1 MMIFDRLDKE
11 QIGELFDKVKL
22 NWPGGVPDAEIKVT
36 DERVI
41 LNFDIAEK
49 PRSSC
54 GISVEQINTCL
65 KELEYDEAIEW
76 CKDAVYNAYNVIQS
90 MESEVGKIT
99 KEYVLENVIIHICN
113 KYDEKFMQKDV
124 INEIVKREY
133 LDFYL
138 YCSFEFCYGQFE
150 IKVSRNLLEEI
161 GLSEDELFKT
171 AMKNLNCKYSF
182 ELNAITGLMRPKEIR
197 DFSELA
203 MYKNEKIFLLQVTN
217 DVFGN
222 GATSILMDGLLDN
235 IANGLNDDLILMP
248 SSKDNWIIGPV
259 GEQERE
265 SIISH
270 YGSMVIMTN
279 MESLKSHSRLSNNVF
294 IYEKEKKQIIN
305 ITNLE
310 NGVSDVATKKAYRE
324 LCKKFA

>member
-1 MMIFDRLDKE
+1 MIFDRLDKE

-41 LNFDIAEK
+41 LNFDVKEK
-49 PRSSC
+49 PRNSC
-54 GISVEQINTCL
+54 GISINQIKTCL

-90 MESEVGKIT
+90 IESEIEGIT
-99 KEYVLENVIIHICN
+99 KEYIMENVVIRICN
-113 KYDEKFMQKDV
+113 KYDEKFMQKDAV
-124 INEIVKREY
+124 EEIVKREY

-138 YCSFEFCYGQFE
+138 FCSFDFCYGQFE
-150 IKVSRNLLEEI
+150 IKVSRNILEEF
-161 GLSEDELFKT
+161 GLNEDELFNA

-182 ELNAITGLMRPKEIR
+182 EMNAVAGLMPPIR
-197 DFSELA
+197 DFSELE
-203 MYKNEKIFLLQVTN
+203 MYRDGNILLFQISN
-217 DVFGN
+217 DVFRN

-235 IANGLNDDLILMP
+235 IANSLNDDLILMP
-248 SSKDNWIIGPV
+248 SSKDDWMIVPV
-259 GEQERE
+259 GGQDLK
-265 SIISH
+265 SIVSS
-270 YGSMVIMTN
+270 YGSMVIMVN
-279 MESLKSHSRLSNNVF
+279 MEDSTPYNRLSNNVF

-310 NGVSDVATKKAYRE
+310 NGISDVATKKAYRE

>member
-1 MMIFDRLDKE
+1 MMIFDRLNKE
-11 QIGELFDKVKL
+11 QIGELFDKVKK

-54 GISVEQINTCL
+54 GISINQINSCL
-65 KELEYDEAIEW
+65 KEMEYDEAIEW

-90 MESEVGKIT
+90 LESEIEGIT
-99 KEYVLENVIIHICN
+99 KEYILENVVIRICN

-124 INEIVKREY
+124 VKEIVKREY

-138 YCSFEFCYGQFE
+138 FCSFDFCDGQFE
-150 IKVSRNLLEEI
+150 IKVSRNILEEF
-161 GLSEDELFKT
+161 GLNEDELFNA

-182 ELNAITGLMRPKEIR
+182 EMNAIAGLKPPKKIR
-197 DFSELA
+197 DFSELE
-203 MYKNEKIFLLQVTN
+203 MYRDGNILLFQISN
-217 DVFGN
+217 DVFRN

-235 IANGLNDDLILMP
+235 IANSLNDDLILMP
-248 SSKDNWIIGPV
+248 SSKNDWMIVPV
-259 GEQERE
+259 GGQDLK

-270 YGSMVIMTN
+270 YGSMVIMVN
-279 MESLKSHSRLSNNVF
+279 MEDSTPYNRLSNNVF

-305 ITNLE
+305 VTNLE
-310 NGVSDVATKKAYRE
+310 NGISDVATKKAYRE

>member
-54 GISVEQINTCL
+54 GISINQIKTCL

-90 MESEVGKIT
+90 IESEIEGIT
-99 KEYVLENVIIHICN
+99 KEYILENVVIRICN

-124 INEIVKREY
+124 VKEIVKREY

-138 YCSFEFCYGQFE
+138 FCSFDFCDGQFE
-150 IKVSRNLLEEI
+150 IKVSRNILEEF
-161 GLSEDELFKT
+161 GLNEDELFKT

-182 ELNAITGLMRPKEIR
+182 EMNAIAGLMPPKKIR
-197 DFSELA
+197 DFSELE
-203 MYKNEKIFLLQVTN
+203 MYRDGNILLFQISN
-217 DVFGN
+217 DVFRN

-235 IANGLNDDLILMP
+235 IANSLNDDLILMP
-248 SSKDNWIIGPV
+248 SSKDDWMIAPV

-270 YGSMVIMTN
+270 YGSMVIMVN
-279 MESLKSHSRLSNNVF
+279 MEDSTPYNRLSNNVF

-310 NGVSDVATKKAYRE
+310 NGISDVATKKAYRE

>member
-41 LNFDIAEK
+41 LNFDVKEK

-54 GISVEQINTCL
+54 GISVEQINMCL

-90 MESEVGKIT
+90 IESEVDGIT
-99 KEYVLENVIIHICN
+99 KEYIMENVVIRICN
-113 KYDEKFMQKDV
+113 KYDEKFMQKDAV
-124 INEIVKREY
+124 EEIVKREY

-138 YCSFEFCYGQFE
+138 FCSFDFCYGQFE
-150 IKVSRNLLEEI
+150 IKVSRNILEEF
-161 GLSEDELFKT
+161 GLNEDELFNA

-182 ELNAITGLMRPKEIR
+182 EMNAVAGLMPPIR
-197 DFSELA
+197 DFSELK
-203 MYKNEKIFLLQVTN
+203 MYRDGNILLFQISN
-217 DVFGN
+217 DVFRN

-235 IANGLNDDLILMP
+235 IANSLNDDLILMP
-248 SSKDNWIIGPV
+248 SSKDDWMIVPV
-259 GEQERE
+259 GGQDLK
-265 SIISH
+265 SIVSS
-270 YGSMVIMTN
+270 YGSMVIMVN
-279 MESLKSHSRLSNNVF
+279 MEDSRPYNRLSNNVF

-310 NGVSDVATKKAYRE
+310 NGISDVATKKAYRE

>member
-1 MMIFDRLDKE
+1 M
-11 QIGELFDKVKL
+11 
-22 NWPGGVPDAEIKVT
+22 
-36 DERVI
+36 
-41 LNFDIAEK
+41 
-49 PRSSC
+49 
-54 GISVEQINTCL
+54 CL
-65 KELEYDEAIEW
+65 KELEYDEAVEW

-90 MESEVGKIT
+90 IESEVDGIT
-99 KEYVLENVIIHICN
+99 KEYILENVIIRICN

-138 YCSFEFCYGQFE
+138 YCSFEFCDGQFE
-150 IKVSRNLLEEI
+150 IKVSRNLLEEV

-197 DFSELA
+197 DFGELA

-217 DVFGN
+217 DVFWN

-248 SSKDNWIIGPV
+248 SSKDDWMIVPV
-259 GEQERE
+259 GGQDLK
-265 SIISH
+265 SIVSS
-270 YGSMVIMTN
+270 YGSMVIMFN
-279 MESLKSHSRLSNNVF
+279 MEDSTPYNRLSNNVF

-310 NGVSDVATKKAYRE
+310 NGISDVATKKAYRE

>member
-1 MMIFDRLDKE
+1 MMIFDRLNKE
-11 QIGELFDKVKL
+11 QIGELFDKVKK

-54 GISVEQINTCL
+54 GISVEQINMCL
-65 KELEYDEAIEW
+65 KELEYDEAVEW

-90 MESEVGKIT
+90 IESEVDGIT
-99 KEYVLENVIIHICN
+99 KEYILENVIIRICN

-138 YCSFEFCYGQFE
+138 YCSFEFCDGQFE
-150 IKVSRNLLEEI
+150 IKVSRNLLEEV

-197 DFSELA
+197 DFSELE
-203 MYKNEKIFLLQVTN
+203 MYRDGNILLFQISN

-235 IANGLNDDLILMP
+235 IANSLNDDLILMP
-248 SSKDNWIIGPV
+248 SSKDEWMIVPV
-259 GEQERE
+259 GGQDLK
-265 SIISH
+265 SIVSS
-270 YGSMVIMTN
+270 YGLMVIMFN
-279 MESLKSHSRLSNNVF
+279 MEDSTPYNRLSNNVF

-310 NGVSDVATKKAYRE
+310 NGISDVATKKAYRE